1 MAWKIGL
8 WVTRILGTVL
18 LACMLSIWTTSY
30 VVTSY
35 VQALL
40 QQYEIPLEVKPVAL
54 ADVLGM
60 LWGAEQEAADTAIVE
75 TEADDSDS
83 KLADADAENLLK
95 QQDQSQ
101 LSQSGSSQ
109 EGSDLTAETGA
120 SEQGQVLEG
129 EGDQQA
135 VAELDDSGVDAN
147 AETDD
152 FTQPSQEV
160 LAPIESGS
168 QPTITPD
175 EIDASKENMAA
186 EDKERMFELIMDKLP
201 PQSWQVFS
209 SYIEDGLTDQELLE
223 IQQMMAQHLTKDEYS
238 ELMELLAK
246 Y

>member
-1 MAWKIGL
+1 M
-8 WVTRILGTVL
+8 GTVL

-54 ADVLGM
+54 GDVLGM
-60 LWGAEQEAADTAIVE
+60 LWGTEQEAADSTIAE
-75 TEADDSDS
+75 TEGDDSTG
-83 KLADADAENLLK
+83 KLADADADSLLK

-101 LSQSGSSQ
+101 SPDSDSSQ
-109 EGSDLTAETGA
+109 AGSDLTAETEA
-120 SEQGQVLEG
+120 SGREQSLEG

-135 VAELDDSGVDAN
+135 VAESGASGVDAD

-168 QPTITPD
+168 EPTITPD
-175 EIDASKENMAA
+175 DIEASKESMTA
-186 EDKERMFELIMDKLP
+186 EDKERMFQLMMDKLP
-201 PQSWQVFS
+201 PESWQMFS
-209 SYIEDGLTDQELLE
+209 SYIEDGLTEQELLE
-223 IQQMMAQHLTKDEYS
+223 IQQMMAQHLSKDEYS